1 MTLLNQHHSGLLQR
15 RNSDTKVLIRAL
27 IITSTNQALDIIR
40 KLGETKFGVK
50 CFKGFRG
57 FQEENFSSSNYF
69 EMCKYFKT
77 EKVSILLRQ
86 VQSCNSSVETFCRER
101 YAQQMHNNNPIDQIL
116 TVK

>member
-1 MTLLNQHHSGLLQR
+1 MTLLNKHHSGLLQR

-40 KLGETKFGVK
+40 KLGETKFGVT

-69 EMCKYFKT
+69 EMCKYLKT
-77 EKVSILLRQ
+77 EKVKLFVEAGPVLQFICRNILSRALHAT
-86 VQSCNSSVETFCRER
+86 N
-101 YAQQMHNNNPIDQIL
+101 AQQ
-116 TVK
+116 

>member
-50 CFKGFRG
+50 CFKGLRG
-57 FQEENFSSSNYF
+57 FQEENFSP
-69 EMCKYFKT
+69 FKLF
-77 EKVSILLRQ
+77 SD
-86 VQSCNSSVETFCRER
+86 VQLF
-101 YAQQMHNNNPIDQIL
+101 
-116 TVK
+116 

>member
-15 RNSDTKVLIRAL
+15 RNSNTKVLIRAL

-40 KLGETKFGVK
+40 KLGETKFGIGVK

-69 EMCKYFKT
+69 EMCKF
-77 EKVSILLRQ
+77 
-86 VQSCNSSVETFCRER
+86 F
-101 YAQQMHNNNPIDQIL
+101 
-116 TVK
+116 

>member
-50 CFKGFRG
+50 CFKGFRR
-57 FQEENFSSSNYF
+57 FQEENFSYSNYF
-69 EMCKYFKT
+69 QMCKYFKT
-77 EKVSILLRQ
+77 ERVKLFVEAGPVLQFICRNILSRALRAT
-86 VQSCNSSVETFCRER
+86 N
-101 YAQQMHNNNPIDQIL
+101 AQQ
-116 TVK
+116 

>member
-1 MTLLNQHHSGLLQR
+1 MTLLNQHHSGLLR
-15 RNSDTKVLIRAL
+15 KRNCYTKVLIKAL

-50 CFKGFRG
+50 CFKGLRG
-57 FQEENFSSSNYF
+57 FQEENFSPSNYF

-77 EKVSILLRQ
+77 EKVSCLLRQ

-101 YAQQMHNNNPIDQIL
+101 YAQQMHNNKPL
-116 TVK
+116 V